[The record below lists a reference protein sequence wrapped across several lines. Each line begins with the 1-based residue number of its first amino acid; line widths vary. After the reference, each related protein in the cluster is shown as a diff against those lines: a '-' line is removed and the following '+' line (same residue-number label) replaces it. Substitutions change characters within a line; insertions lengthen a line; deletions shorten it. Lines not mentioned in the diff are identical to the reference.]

1 MKDFMFVFRGP
12 YYEDLNLTPEQSQ
25 AAMQKWMDWIGQL
38 SAKGQYVGGAPLQKD
53 GKMVQG
59 KKPLITDG
67 PFTEGKETVGGYL
80 IIKAESLKA
89 ATELALGFPDFELQ
103 GSVEVREI
111 IPMPM

>member
-1 MKDFMFVFRGP
+1 MKEFMFVFRGP
-12 YYEDLNLTPEQSQ
+12 YYEDLNFTPEQSQ

-38 SAKGQYVGGAPLQKD
+38 AAKGRYVGGAPLVRD

-67 PFTEGKETVGGYL
+67 PFAEGKESVGGYL
-80 IIKAESLKA
+80 IIKAETLQEASEMA
-89 ATELALGFPDFELQ
+89 FGFPDFGYQ

-111 IPMPM
+111 IPMG